1 MSRLVNVR
9 LWPLAIASV
18 LLLLAAAINVQSLLV
33 PNWLTMPSI
42 LAAWLA
48 AALVSARMLPARGG
62 GFGPS
67 LLLTFFGGML
77 LALPY
82 GYGWLG
88 AGCVKMQMALGAWI
102 GCTYSAER
110 GAKVVI
116 AATIVGALVSIAG
129 FAVHAALIAG
139 DAKSVDWPLFPAQVT
154 LSLGAIAVLLAI
166 PLVIEQDAPDTGLP
180 SSASEPGGSIWATRN

>member
-1 MSRLVNVR
+1 MSRLLNVR

-18 LLLLAAAINVQSLLV
+18 LLLLAAAVNVQSLLV

-42 LAAWLA
+42 LAGWLA
-48 AALVSARMLPARGG
+48 AVLVSARILPTRGG
-62 GFGPS
+62 GFGSS
-67 LLLTFFGGML
+67 LLLTFFAGML

-102 GCTYSAER
+102 GCAYSAER
-110 GAKVVI
+110 GAKFVI
-116 AATIVGALVSIAG
+116 AATVVGALASIAG
-129 FAVHAALIAG
+129 FAVQAALIAG
-139 DAKSVDWPLFPAQVT
+139 DRFHGDWPLFPGQVT

-166 PLVIEQDAPDTGLP
+166 PLVIQQDAEDVGLP
-180 SSASEPGGSIWATRN
+180 STATEPGSVWATKN